1 MFLRNGNAGCPTCRT
16 AIGGRNS
23 AVVLGMASLTWWN
36 DDGRC
41 IVLDLDNE
49 TASSADALPAIAG
62 GANTTVIPVAGLEVR
77 ADEVVCMRLTDE
89 GDLAYLAVGVPTEA
103 LLELF
108 KRAPGMTMSP
118 RAARA
123 WCRALGADVRVF
135 MSVLGDVGVV
145 EFVQTVKFP
154 LELVNTA

>member
-1 MFLRNGNAGCPTCRT
+1 MFLRNGNACCPSCR
-16 AIGGRNS
+16 AAAGGRNS
-23 AVVLGMASLTWWN
+23 AVVLGQGSLTWWN

-41 IVLDLDNE
+41 VILDLDNE
-49 TASSADALPAIAG
+49 TASSVDALPAIAG
-62 GANTTVIPVAGLEVR
+62 GASTTVIPMAGLEVQ

-89 GDLAYLAVGVPTEA
+89 GDLAYLAVGAPTQD

-108 KRAPGMTMSP
+108 KRDPARGMAP

-123 WCRALGADVRVF
+123 WRRALRADVRIF
-135 MSVLGDVGVV
+135 MSVLGDVGVA
-145 EFVQTVKFP
+145 EFVQTVQFP